1 MTQLFGWCVAQVNA
15 AICDRS
21 ALVHYIDSSNADK
34 LPYTLMNGIREFMS
48 DEFQRN
54 WAVVLDQVRAI

>member
-1 MTQLFGWCVAQVNA
+1 M
-15 AICDRS
+15 
-21 ALVHYIDSSNADK
+21 HYIDSSNADK

-54 WAVVLDQVRAI
+54 WAVVLDQVRAT